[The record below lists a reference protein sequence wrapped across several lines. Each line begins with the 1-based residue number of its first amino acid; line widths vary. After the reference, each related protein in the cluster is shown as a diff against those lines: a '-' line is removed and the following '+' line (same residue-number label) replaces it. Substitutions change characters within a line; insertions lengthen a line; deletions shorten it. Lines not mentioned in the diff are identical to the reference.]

1 MADSEV
7 PEVERASV
15 AKASWNRW
23 NDTGKEEASDE
34 HLGLWCERKGEL
46 VRR

>member
-15 AKASWNRW
+15 AKVSWNRR
-23 NDTGKEEASDE
+23 NDTGKEASDE
-34 HLGLWCERKGEL
+34 HLGLWCKRKREL